1 MGEGNIQQMSTS
13 NVQVDS
19 ALVTWALGA
28 LGAVVFFLV
37 SILLRIGY
45 RDMRERID
53 LVEELRE
60 EVTELKIKLSKLE
73 SDHERE
79 VSFINA
85 QIQRID
91 GRMAYALSKS

>member
-1 MGEGNIQQMSTS
+1 MSGGSIQQMSTT

-37 SILLRIGY
+37 SILLRVGY

-53 LVEELRE
+53 LVEQLKN
-60 EVTELKIKLSKLE
+60 EVTELRIKLSKLE

-79 VSFINA
+79 VSLINA
-85 QIQRID
+85 QIERID
-91 GRMAYALSKS
+91 NRMAYALSKG